1 MDYKLWK
8 PTERD
13 VIVIQLYLDSFKAI
27 SGILMLYVIMQITK
41 I

>member
-13 VIVIQLYLDSFKAI
+13 VIVIQLHLDSFKAI
-27 SGILMLYVIMQITK
+27 SGILMLYVIMQMTK

>member
-8 PTERD
+8 VTERD
-13 VIVIQLYLDSFKAI
+13 ITGIQLNLDTFKTI
-27 SGILMLYVIMQITK
+27 SGILMLYVIMQMTK